1 MITITLDSSLSQ
13 SQRNGAEDM
22 IKTAFLY
29 EPMLNGID
37 YTVEIGDFTSNDDA
51 AGDDARAV
59 TALASLYR
67 EIENFLNEY

>member
-1 MITITLDSSLSQ
+1 MITITLDSTLSK
-13 SQRNGAEDM
+13 SQRNGAEDI

-37 YTVEIGDFTSNDDA
+37 YTVEIGDYTSIEEA
-51 AGDDARAV
+51 EGDDASAV

-67 EIENFLNEY
+67 EIENFLYEY